1 MQCPEAPLLT
11 PDPNLLDNNGHAGL
25 DYAGK
30 YEHYVSEAAM
40 LLERFGATVTRLG
53 VPKYRHPH
61 ALESH
66 GVE

>member
-1 MQCPEAPLLT
+1 
-11 PDPNLLDNNGHAGL
+11 LLDNNGHAGL